1 MPGSTVHSQWLFPI
15 SALSC
20 TPTAQDRS
28 LHEEMYDRCRGIEFL
43 YRLGTSIGLHA
54 PGLFTA
60 ATWFH
65 RFFMRFSML
74 DYHRQTVAAA
84 CIFLATKTEE
94 CGRKLRDVARVC
106 QSKAKGIDV
115 CDIPESGPEIEEVSS
130 QILTAEEVLLEAL
143 CFDFVVDS
151 PHADLIDLF
160 DAHDVGDRFQDFAWS
175 IAHDSYRTP
184 LCVLYPPKIIAAA
197 CCILTQRIIDG
208 PHSLSLDARV
218 SPSAPSSSLP
228 TPPTHKPSSPDA
240 SRFAIEFFG
249 LGESELLSVAE
260 ALAILLNFYE
270 YQASLGLLN
279 YLEPLTDVQP
289 PTVSSYQ
296 MRLYPSSVDT
306 GAAFGMSVAQSQQS
320 ILQNSTPVSAHG
332 GNGTP
337 AQTNS
342 TEEVP
347 DKTDQS

>member
-1 MPGSTVHSQWLFPI
+1 VT
-15 SALSC
+15 C
-20 TPTAQDRS
+20 
-28 LHEEMYDRCRGIEFL
+28 
-43 YRLGTSIGLHA
+43 
-54 PGLFTA
+54 
-60 ATWFH
+60 
-65 RFFMRFSML
+65 
-74 DYHRQTVAAA
+74 
-84 CIFLATKTEE
+84 
-94 CGRKLRDVARVC
+94 
-106 QSKAKGIDV
+106 
-115 CDIPESGPEIEEVSS
+115 
-130 QILTAEEVLLEAL
+130 
-143 CFDFVVDS
+143 
-151 PHADLIDLF
+151 LI
-160 DAHDVGDRFQDFAWS
+160 RR
-175 IAHDSYRTP
+175 YRTP

-249 LGESELLSVAE
+249 LGESELLSVAG
-260 ALAILLNFYE
+260 AQHLVCLLQYRRYNVPHRGLGDSPQFLRVSSVPRPPKLPRTIDRCE
-270 YQASLGLLN
+270 FFGSLLLFTARHSTAN
-279 YLEPLTDVQP
+279 KVQP